1 MIFLVKIVVIQMEI
15 IEAEKHGFY
24 PVTIIK
30 PWLIFIRVGKCITA
44 HHSRINGQRGRTFVE
59 LVAETGHL
67 ARRWRQQNPP
77 VTQVA
82 TPLIMQ
88 NFKVCMNRKFATIF
102 THPL

>member
-1 MIFLVKIVVIQMEI
+1 MEI

-77 VTQVA
+77 VTQGNA
-82 TPLIMQ
+82 L
-88 NFKVCMNRKFATIF
+88 NYAE
-102 THPL
+102 L